1 MEAASSSE
9 RELAGDKAARIVEAM
24 RASVAAR
31 GTAGSTFDQVARAA
45 GVSRGLLHYYFGTK
59 ERLLIEV
66 VRRDCDVRKHA
77 LGAALA
83 QARSADDVIA
93 VLVASLEDVVR
104 NDPGFVTLLFELFT
118 LSRRHEDVAAEFGEL
133 LSSLRAQVA
142 DVLRAK
148 QAEGVL
154 RLGAEP
160 EAVVDVIF
168 SLGDGMML
176 RMVAEGERDFGP
188 TIAAGVRC
196 VRALVHDVRLTAAS
210 AGKAK
215 SRGRSATRREPLMAT
230 QLQEKFSVSNP
241 DHAWGIVSDVS
252 KLVPCVPGAKV
263 VSAEGPTKA
272 KAEIKVDMG
281 SMAMTFN
288 GPVEIVEKDDGS
300 KRAVIRAQA
309 KEAGGQSN
317 ADGTV
322 TISIG
327 GDGGTVDATANV
339 SGKAASMGEGTVQAV
354 LQALIKQFTGNLA
367 KA

>member
-1 MEAASSSE
+1 
-9 RELAGDKAARIVEAM
+9 
-24 RASVAAR
+24 
-31 GTAGSTFDQVARAA
+31 
-45 GVSRGLLHYYFGTK
+45 
-59 ERLLIEV
+59 
-66 VRRDCDVRKHA
+66 
-77 LGAALA
+77 
-83 QARSADDVIA
+83 
-93 VLVASLEDVVR
+93 
-104 NDPGFVTLLFELFT
+104 
-118 LSRRHEDVAAEFGEL
+118 
-133 LSSLRAQVA
+133 
-142 DVLRAK
+142 
-148 QAEGVL
+148 
-154 RLGAEP
+154 
-160 EAVVDVIF
+160 
-168 SLGDGMML
+168 
-176 RMVAEGERDFGP
+176 
-188 TIAAGVRC
+188 
-196 VRALVHDVRLTAAS
+196 
-210 AGKAK
+210 
-215 SRGRSATRREPLMAT
+215 MAT

-252 KLVPCVPGAKV
+252 KLVPCVPGAKI

-272 KAEIKVDMG
+272 NAEIKVDMG

-354 LQALIKQFTGNLA
+354 LQALVKQFTGNLA